1 MAAATLLSLRRASLS
16 LGGKRL
22 FDDLNV
28 EIQAGA
34 AIGLVGRNGSGKSS
48 LLKVLAGQIELDD
61 GSRQGQQHSLV
72 RYLEQEP
79 ALDPAL
85 SLATTVARGVAADV
99 EPETALHRATTLL
112 AELELD
118 PDRRATGLSGGELR
132 KVALA
137 RALVGEPDVLLLDEP
152 TNHLDLPTIIWL
164 ETRLAQSRA
173 ARVVISHDR
182 TFLARVS
189 DQTWWLDRGRLLVN
203 NAGCGSFEAWR
214 DQVLAE
220 EEKRLARL
228 DKHLEAETHWLHRGV
243 TARRRRNQGRM
254 RKLGELRAQR
264 AGFLRP
270 EGRAR
275 LESHLAKGGGSLVI
289 EALEITKTLGGRLI
303 LDRFSTRIL
312 KGDRVG
318 IIGANGSGKTTLLN
332 LLTGTLAPDQGEV
345 RLGTGL
351 AMARFEQDRGSLD
364 PQATPW
370 TTLCPDGGDQ
380 IEVGG
385 RPRHVVGY
393 LRDFLFPESQA
404 RQPIGALSGGER
416 NRLLLARNLA
426 RPSNLLIL
434 DEPTNDLDLE
444 TLDLLE
450 DLLADYQGTV
460 LLVSHDRD
468 FLDRVVTSTIVLE
481 GKGRAVEAAGGYSD
495 AIRQGCRIGGA
506 DTLERAPPAS
516 ASDRDPGQIE
526 RRREAGKANA
536 RLVRELDRLPDRIAQ
551 ATDAVAA
558 LEGRLGDPRLHTE
571 EPLLARRLAA
581 DLESAKAEIAAL
593 EDRWIEL
600 ETQREAGAL

>member
-1 MAAATLLSLRRASLS
+1 MAAATLLSLRHASLS

-22 FDDLNV
+22 FDNLEL
-28 EIQAGA
+28 EIPAGA

-48 LLKVLAGQIELDD
+48 LLKVLAGQIELDA
-61 GSRQGQQHSLV
+61 GTRQGQQHCLV

-79 ALDPAL
+79 ELDPAL
-85 SLATTVARGVAADV
+85 TLAATVMRGLAADV
-99 EPETALHRATTLL
+99 ELTAAAHRATDLL
-112 AELELD
+112 AELGLD
-118 PDRRATGLSGGELR
+118 PDRLATGLSGGELR
-132 KVALA
+132 KVARA
-137 RALVGEPDVLLLDEP
+137 RALIGRPDVLLLDEP
-152 TNHLDLPTIIWL
+152 TNHLDLPTITWL
-164 ETRLAQSRA
+164 ETTLARSRA

-182 TFLARVS
+182 SFLAGVS
-189 DQTWWLDRGRLLVN
+189 DRTWWLDRGRLLVN

-220 EEKRLARL
+220 EEKTLARL

-254 RKLGELRAQR
+254 RKLDELRAQR

-270 EGRAR
+270 EGRAK

-289 EALEITKTLGGRLI
+289 EAIDITKTLGDRLI

-318 IIGANGSGKTTLLN
+318 VIGANGSGKTTLLN
-332 LLTGTLAPDQGEV
+332 LLTGSLAPDSGQV

-351 AMARFEQDRGSLD
+351 AIARFEQDRGSLD

-370 TTLCPDGGDQ
+370 STLCPDGGDQ
-380 IEVGG
+380 IEAGG

-393 LRDFLFPESQA
+393 LRDFLFSEAQA
-404 RQPIGALSGGER
+404 RQPIAALSGGER

-426 RPSNLLIL
+426 RPSNLLVL

-450 DLLADYQGTV
+450 DLLADYRGTV

-468 FLDRVVTSTIVLE
+468 FLDRVATSTIVLE
-481 GKGRAVEAAGGYSD
+481 GDGRAVEAAGGYSD
-495 AIRQGCRIGGA
+495 ALRQGCRIGGPRNP
-506 DTLERAPPAS
+506 EPAPPAS
-516 ASDRDPGQIE
+516 GGGRDPAVIE
-526 RRREAGKANA
+526 RRREASKANA
-536 RLVRELDRLPDRIAQ
+536 RLVRELDRLPDRIAE
-551 ATDAVAA
+551 ATSTVGA
-558 LEGRLGDPRLHTE
+558 LEKRLGEPRLHTE
-571 EPLLARRLAA
+571 EPRRARQLA
-581 DLESAKAEIAAL
+581 DELERARAELTAL

-600 ETQREAGAL
+600 ETQRETGVL

>member
-1 MAAATLLSLRRASLS
+1 MAAATLLSMRHASLS

-22 FDDLNV
+22 FDDLEL
-28 EIQAGA
+28 EIPAGA

-61 GSRQGQQHSLV
+61 GTRQGQQHCLV

-79 ALDPAL
+79 ELDPTL
-85 SLATTVARGVAADV
+85 TLAATVMRGLAADV
-99 EPETALHRATTLL
+99 EPMAAAHRATDLL
-112 AELELD
+112 VELGLD
-118 PDRRATGLSGGELR
+118 PDRQATGLSGGELR

-137 RALVGEPDVLLLDEP
+137 RVLIGQPDVLLLDEP
-152 TNHLDLPTIIWL
+152 TNHLDLPTITWL
-164 ETRLAQSRA
+164 ESTLAQSRA

-182 TFLARVS
+182 SFLAAVTDR
-189 DQTWWLDRGRLLVN
+189 TWWLDRGRLLVN
-203 NAGCGSFEAWR
+203 NAGCGDFEAWR
-214 DQVLAE
+214 DRVLAE
-220 EEKRLARL
+220 EEKTLARL

-270 EGRAR
+270 EGRAK
-275 LESHLAKGGGSLVI
+275 LESYLAKGGGSLVI
-289 EALEITKTLGGRLI
+289 EAIDITKTLGDRLI

-318 IIGANGSGKTTLLN
+318 VIGANGSGKTTLLN
-332 LLTGTLAPDQGEV
+332 ILTGVLAPDSGEV

-351 AMARFEQDRGSLD
+351 ATVRFEQDRGSLD

-370 TTLCPDGGDQ
+370 STLCPDGGDQ

-393 LRDFLFPESQA
+393 LRDFLFSESQA
-404 RQPIGALSGGER
+404 RQPIAALSGGER
-416 NRLLLARNLA
+416 NRLQLARNLA
-426 RPSNLLIL
+426 RPSNLLVL

-450 DLLADYQGTV
+450 DLLADYRGTV

-468 FLDRVVTSTIVLE
+468 FLDRVATSTIVFE
-481 GKGRAVEAAGGYSD
+481 GQGRVVEAAGGYSD
-495 AIRQGCRIGGA
+495 ALRQGCRIGGQGRPEPA
-506 DTLERAPPAS
+506 RPAPGGG
-516 ASDRDPGQIE
+516 RDPTVIE
-526 RRREAGKANA
+526 RRREAGKVNA
-536 RLVRELDRLPDRIAQ
+536 RLARELDRLPDRIAR
-551 ATDAVAA
+551 ATSAVGA
-558 LEGRLGDPRLHTE
+558 LEKQLGDPRLHTE
-571 EPLLARRLAA
+571 EPRRARQLADELELAR
-581 DLESAKAEIAAL
+581 AELTTL

-600 ETQREAGAL
+600 ETQRETGVL